1 MVSIIV
7 SVTLAILIG
16 IIIGIFDKAISTGVI
31 ISVVGLWVA
40 LFAVLIIGAIGSS
53 PVIDVKDY
61 ELYNVGNGL
70 VYINED
76 GTPKNI
82 DSSSYTVE
90 VDKDISKPVKRVLK
104 YENTYICKAN
114 KIIIVLPDNYFQ
126 KIDV

>member
-7 SVTLAILIG
+7 SVTLVILIG
-16 IIIGIFDKAISTGVI
+16 IIVGISDKTISAGVI
-31 ISVVGLWVA
+31 TIVIGLWIA
-40 LFAVLIIGAIGSS
+40 LFAVLIIGAIGSP

-82 DSSSYTVE
+82 DNSNYTVE

-104 YENTYICKAN
+104 YDNTYICKADRA
-114 KIIIVLPDNYFQ
+114 IIVLPDNYFQ